1 MTVYLERCG
10 NAGRFDGMN
19 MSSPPVVLVV
29 DDEPLIRLYAVD
41 VLTDAGFLTIEA
53 ADAEEAMELLAEHAD
68 ITVLFTDINMPG
80 PFNGLELARRVH
92 ERRPDVQLII
102 TSGKERPDRASIPD
116 DGTFLAKPYQGS
128 AVTALIKAAAQRC

>member
-1 MTVYLERCG
+1 
-10 NAGRFDGMN
+10 MN

-41 VLTDAGFLTIEA
+41 VLEDAGFLTLEA
-53 ADAEEAMELLAEHAD
+53 ADAEEAMALLAEHAD

-80 PFNGLELARRVH
+80 PFNGLELARQVH
-92 ERRPDVQLII
+92 EVRPDVQLII
-102 TSGKERPDRASIPD
+102 TSGKERPDRASIAD